1 MYNIRK
7 KLWILAIILFSSA
20 AIVAWI
26 FPPEG
31 EYTPVS
37 MPSGMSANAQSENVP
52 VLGGEGERF
61 AAHRGYSGYAPENS
75 IAAFEFAGK
84 MGFWGIETDISETS
98 DGAFVCIHDDTLDRT
113 TDGEGKVTDFT
124 LEKLGEYSIDT
135 GNYLKRTEN
144 LKIPTFEEYL
154 DICGEY
160 GCTAVIEI
168 KTIKNYDAFLSII
181 YERGMDNSSVI
192 IGAVNDLKEIRSRDS
207 KIPVLNIGYYP
218 EPYEDNIKAM
228 EEIEGEKGVL
238 YNYPQV
244 DKKAVQETHDKGMYC
259 AVWAV
264 DEEDVAEDY
273 LGYGVDFI
281 VTNEIPAR
289 LEHMINKNE

>member
-20 AIVAWI
+20 AILAWI
-26 FPPEG
+26 FPSED
-31 EYTPVS
+31 EYTPVP
-37 MPSGMSANAQSENVP
+37 MPSGMSANAQSENMP

-135 GNYLKRTEN
+135 GNYLTRTEN
-144 LKIPTFEEYL
+144 RRIPTFEEYL
-154 DICGEY
+154 DICGKY

-168 KTIKNYDAFLSII
+168 KTVKNYDAFLSVI

-192 IGAVNDLKEIRSRDS
+192 IGAVKDLKEIRSRDS

-244 DKKAVQETHDKGMYC
+244 DKKAVQKTHDSGLYC

-273 LGYGVDFI
+273 FGYGVDFI

-289 LEHMINKNE
+289 LEHMINENE